1 MQPTQPKV
9 PQLSPDRAT
18 IIRTLAPAYFYFLV
32 AGTVTVMLGP
42 LLPQLIEHWQ
52 IQDAQAGTLFTA
64 DFVGQL
70 CGAWI
75 AARNLRASLV
85 YGSILSAAG
94 CLALLSL
101 GFGAAH
107 VALFCIGVGLGT
119 GLTAGNILAGTTL
132 PAARARLLVILNVAW
147 GLGAIAC
154 PLLIYLTAAGG
165 MRRFFFVIMALLLA
179 ASLFSVAI
187 PRATHSDEAQQAVE
201 QGGLRPPFNTSRFP
215 LPLFPLVAFGTAMF
229 LYVGVENSLSGWL
242 PSYAVRSSASLQPS
256 SIAIYFWIAELVGRL
271 LVAALMTVLSEGAL
285 YRLCLALLLITEGLL
300 CSISQPS
307 PLGVITLTILGGFT
321 LAPVFPLLISFML
334 ARTGN
339 HKELGP
345 LFASASLGGAVLPW
359 LTGLCSTYF
368 HGLRAGLVVPAV
380 GAAVLLLLSGIT
392 SAQNQPASS
401 ERLISSQS

>member
-1 MQPTQPKV
+1 LQTIQPETP
-9 PQLSPDRAT
+9 PLSPDRAT
-18 IIRTLAPAYFYFLV
+18 ILRTLAPVYFYFLV
-32 AGTVTVMLGP
+32 AGTATVMLGP
-42 LLPQLIEHWQ
+42 LLPQLIQHWQ

-107 VALFCIGVGLGT
+107 IALFCIGVGLGT

-132 PAARARLLVILNVAW
+132 PSARARLLVILNVAW

-154 PLLIYLTAAGG
+154 PLLISLTSAGG
-165 MRRFFFVIMALLLA
+165 MRQFFIVMTALLLA
-179 ASLFSVAI
+179 ASLLSFAI
-187 PRATHSDEAQQAVE
+187 PRAISSKDA
-201 QGGLRPPFNTSRFP
+201 LRPSESTGQKSALTKSPWP
-215 LPLFPLVAFGTAMF
+215 LPLLPLLAFGSAMF
-229 LYVGVENSLSGWL
+229 LYVGVENSLGGWL
-242 PSYAVRSSASLQPS
+242 PSYAIRSNSSLQAS

-271 LVAALMTVLSEGAL
+271 LVAALMTVLSDAVL
-285 YRLCLALLLITEGLL
+285 YRFCLALLLVTEGLL
-300 CSISQPS
+300 CSIAHPS
-307 PLGVITLTILGGFT
+307 AFGVITLTILGGFT
-321 LAPVFPLLISFML
+321 LAPVFPLLVSFML

-339 HKELGP
+339 HKRLGP
-345 LFASASLGGAVLPW
+345 LFASASVGGAVLPW

-368 HGLRAGLVVPAV
+368 HGLRAGLVVPAAGV
-380 GAAVLLLLSGIT
+380 ALLLFLSSVIT
-392 SAQNQPASS
+392 SKSKLASPDG
-401 ERLISSQS
+401 LVN

>member
-1 MQPTQPKV
+1 MQPTQPKA

-85 YGSILSAAG
+85 YGSILAAAG

-107 VALFCIGVGLGT
+107 VALFCVGVGLGT

-154 PLLIYLTAAGG
+154 PLLIYLTAGGG
-165 MRRFFFVIMALLLA
+165 MRRFFFVITALLLA

-187 PRATHSDEAQQAVE
+187 PRATHTDEASQALE
-201 QGGLRPPFNTSRFP
+201 QPGRELPFKASRFP
-215 LPLFPLVAFGTAMF
+215 LPLFPLVAFAGAMF
-229 LYVGVENSLSGWL
+229 LYVGVENSLGGWL
-242 PSYAVRSSASLQPS
+242 PSYALRSSASLQAS
-256 SIAIYFWIAELVGRL
+256 TIAIYFWVAELVGRL
-271 LVAALMTVLSEGAL
+271 IVAALMTVLGERVL
-285 YRLCLALLLITEGLL
+285 YRLCLALLLVTEGLL
-300 CSISQPS
+300 CFIAHPS
-307 PLGVITLTILGGFT
+307 AFSVITLTILGGFT
-321 LAPVFPLLISFML
+321 LAPVFPLLVSFML

-339 HKELGP
+339 HKRLGP

-368 HGLRAGLVVPAV
+368 HGLRAGLVVPAAG
-380 GAAVLLLLSGIT
+380 GALLLLLSGIT
-392 SAQNQPASS
+392 TAKNLPASS
-401 ERLISSQS
+401 DRLVS

>member
-1 MQPTQPKV
+1 LQTIQPKA

-18 IIRTLAPAYFYFLV
+18 IIRTLAPVYFYFLV
-32 AGTVTVMLGP
+32 AGTATVMLGP
-42 LLPQLIEHWQ
+42 LLPQLMEHWH

-94 CLALLSL
+94 CIALLAL

-107 VALFCIGVGLGT
+107 IALFCIGIGLGT

-132 PAARARLLVILNVAW
+132 PSARARLLVILNVAW

-154 PLLIYLTAAGG
+154 PLLIYLTAVGG
-165 MRRFFFVIMALLLA
+165 MRRFFFVVTALLLA

-187 PRATHSDEAQQAVE
+187 PRATHTGEASQALE
-201 QGGLRPPFNTSRFP
+201 QPGRRLTFKASRFP
-215 LPLFPLVAFGTAMF
+215 LPLLPLLVFCTAMF
-229 LYVGVENSLSGWL
+229 LYVGVENSLGGWL
-242 PSYAVRSSASLQPS
+242 PSYALRSSASLQAS
-256 SIAIYFWIAELVGRL
+256 TIALYFWVAELVGRL
-271 LVAALMTVLSEGAL
+271 IVAALMTILSERVL
-285 YRLCLALLLITEGLL
+285 YRFCLALLLVTEGLL
-300 CSISQPS
+300 CSIAHPS
-307 PLGVITLTILGGFT
+307 AVGVITLTILGGFT
-321 LAPVFPLLISFML
+321 LAPVFPLLVSFML

-339 HKELGP
+339 HKRLGP

-359 LTGLCSTYF
+359 LTGVCSTYL
-368 HGLRAGLVVPAV
+368 HGLRAGLIVPAA
-380 GAAVLLLLSGIT
+380 GAAFLLLLSGIT
-392 SAQNQPASS
+392 TAKNLPASS
-401 ERLISSQS
+401 DGLVS

>member
-1 MQPTQPKV
+1 MQPTQPEP

-75 AARNLRASLV
+75 AARNLRASLI

-132 PAARARLLVILNVAW
+132 PAARARLLVLLNVAW

-165 MRRFFFVIMALLLA
+165 IRRFFFAITALLLA
-179 ASLFSVAI
+179 ASVLSVVI
-187 PRATHSDEAQQAVE
+187 PRANPSEGASAATEQA
-201 QGGLRPPFNTSRFP
+201 GRKSAFKTSRFP
-215 LPLFPLVAFGTAMF
+215 LPLLPLVTFGTAMF
-229 LYVGVENSLSGWL
+229 LYVGVENSLGGWL
-242 PSYAVRSSASLQPS
+242 PSYAVRSSASLQAS
-256 SIAIYFWIAELVGRL
+256 SIAICFWVAELVGRL

-285 YRLCLALLLITEGLL
+285 YRLCLALLLVTEGLL
-300 CSISQPS
+300 CSISHPS
-307 PLGVITLTILGGFT
+307 AFGVITLTILGGFT
-321 LAPVFPLLISFML
+321 LAPVFPLLVSFML

-339 HKELGP
+339 HKRLGP

-368 HGLRAGLVVPAV
+368 HGLRAGLVVPAAGV
-380 GAAVLLLLSGIT
+380 ALLLLLSGIT
-392 SAQNQPASS
+392 AAKNRPPSS
-401 ERLISSQS
+401 HRLVS

>member
-1 MQPTQPKV
+1 MQPTERKA

-42 LLPQLIEHWQ
+42 LLPQLMEHWH

-107 VALFCIGVGLGT
+107 IALFCIGLGLGT

-132 PAARARLLVILNVAW
+132 PSARARLLVILNVAW

-154 PLLIYLTAAGG
+154 PLLIYLTAGGG
-165 MRRFFFVIMALLLA
+165 MRRFFFAITALLLT
-179 ASLFSVAI
+179 ASLLSFAI
-187 PRATHSDEAQQAVE
+187 PRATPSNDAPRQSELA
-201 QGGLRPPFNTSRFP
+201 GRRPAPTKSPWP
-215 LPLFPLVAFGTAMF
+215 LPLLPLLAYGAAMF
-229 LYVGVENSLSGWL
+229 FYVGVENSLGGWL
-242 PSYAVRSSASLQPS
+242 PSYALRSSASLQAS
-256 SIAIYFWIAELVGRL
+256 TIAIYFWVAELVGRL
-271 LVAALMTVLSEGAL
+271 IVAALMTVLSERIL
-285 YRLCLALLLITEGLL
+285 YRLCLALLLVTEGLL
-300 CSISQPS
+300 CSIAHPS
-307 PLGVITLTILGGFT
+307 SVSVITLTIFGGFT
-321 LAPVFPLLISFML
+321 LAPVFPLLVSFML

-339 HKELGP
+339 HKRLGP

-359 LTGLCSTYF
+359 LTGLCSTYL
-368 HGLRAGLVVPAV
+368 HGLRAGLVVPAA
-380 GAAVLLLLSGIT
+380 GAALLLLLSGIT
-392 SAQNQPASS
+392 TAKNLPASS
-401 ERLISSQS
+401 DRLMS